1 MIYQIAAGAIAA
13 VALAVVLMVIF
24 GKLNGDDDDE

>member
-24 GKLNGDDDDE
+24 GKLNGEDDDE

>member
-13 VALAVVLMVIF
+13 VALAVVLMVIL
-24 GKLNGDDDDE
+24 GKLNGEDDDE